1 MKKFN
6 VDAFIEDLSYIPM
19 QICSIFDDP
28 NDVLWSYTVM
38 LNDVV
43 ETHAPL
49 KKRILRNLPL
59 FLQILIFEKQYT
71 KSIFFGTNIK
81 MVKLP
86 GIYIGFKVI

>member
-1 MKKFN
+1 M
-6 VDAFIEDLSYIPM
+6 DAFIEDLSYIPM
-19 QICSIFDDP
+19 QICSIFYDP

-59 FLQILIFEKQYT
+59 FL
-71 KSIFFGTNIK
+71 
-81 MVKLP
+81 
-86 GIYIGFKVI
+86 